1 MGVKPLVLHTMW
13 SMSSATV
20 LLVSLG
26 FLLLY
31 LLAAEHRRRQ
41 AINKIPGPRA
51 PSWVFG
57 NLLQTLLPKR
67 YGEHET
73 SWQQTYGGVYRFK
86 GGFGRDRLMVSDV
99 AALQHI
105 FNSNDFISSPAHLA
119 LVHWL
124 FSPRGV
130 LGVYGKE
137 HRQIRA
143 TLNVGFTS
151 AAVRSYLPI
160 FERVAQK
167 TSERLDF
174 RISNSGHNS
183 TVADLCPLFNNA
195 TVDAISE
202 ATLGCRVDD
211 LSPDFVRTT
220 GQVIELS
227 ASVSPAQLL
236 VDEIINLWLFPSWL
250 LFQAVKL
257 PAGSIFKLLRDHVR
271 FAEQDGRRIVQNKL
285 KLAKSGVET
294 AADVSDVYGQVVHA
308 KILGNNITGGMEMQ
322 DLIAQTSILI
332 IAGQDTSANVL
343 SWTFVELSRNEAV
356 QESLREEIV
365 DLTAKGVP
373 YEQFPLLNAV
383 IKEVLRLYPAVPV
396 TPRIATRDTVLPL
409 SQSITTTDGHI
420 IDRIPI
426 RKGQLLSVSIFSYQ
440 RMKSLWGEDADVFD
454 PSRWIE
460 GRVPQG
466 SALGPYANLLAFS
479 SGPHHCL
486 GWRFALLEMQVI
498 IAELVRKFTF
508 AVPDKEVVAT
518 GYATV
523 LMPVD
528 EDGNRRAAF
537 VVKRVL

>member
-1 MGVKPLVLHTMW
+1 
-13 SMSSATV
+13 MSSATV
-20 LLVSLG
+20 VLVPLG

-57 NLLQTLLPKR
+57 NLLQTLIPKR

-73 SWQQTYGGVYRFK
+73 SWQQKYGGVYRFK

-105 FNSNDFISSPAHLA
+105 FNSNDFISSPALLA
-119 LVHWL
+119 LQHWIL
-124 FSPRGV
+124 SPRG
-130 LGVYGKE
+130 LIGVYGKE
-137 HRQIRA
+137 HQQIRA

-151 AAVRSYLPI
+151 AAVRNYLPI

-167 TSERLDF
+167 IYERLDLH
-174 RISNSGHNS
+174 ISNSGHDS
-183 TVADLCPLFNNA
+183 TVVDMCPVFNNA
-195 TVDAISE
+195 TLDAISE

-220 GQVIELS
+220 
-227 ASVSPAQLL
+227 VSPAQLL
-236 VDEIINLWLFPSWL
+236 VDEIINLGLIPSWL

-285 KLAKSGVET
+285 ELAKSGAET
-294 AADVSDVYGQVVHA
+294 TADVSDVYGQVVHA

-322 DLIAQTSILI
+322 DLIAQTSILMI
-332 IAGQDTSANVL
+332 GGQDTSANIL
-343 SWTFVELSRNEAV
+343 SWTMVELSRNEAV
-356 QESLREEIV
+356 QELLRKEVV

-383 IKEVLRLYPAVPV
+383 IKEVLRLYPPVPV
-396 TPRIATRDTVLPL
+396 SPRIATRDTVLPL
-409 SQSITTTDGHI
+409 SHSITTMDGQI

-440 RMKSLWGEDADVFD
+440 RMKSLWGEDSEVFD

-486 GWRFALLEMQVI
+486 GWRFALLEIQVI

-508 AVPDKEVVAT
+508 AVADKEVVVT
-518 GYATV
+518 GYATI

-537 VVKRVL
+537 IVKRVL